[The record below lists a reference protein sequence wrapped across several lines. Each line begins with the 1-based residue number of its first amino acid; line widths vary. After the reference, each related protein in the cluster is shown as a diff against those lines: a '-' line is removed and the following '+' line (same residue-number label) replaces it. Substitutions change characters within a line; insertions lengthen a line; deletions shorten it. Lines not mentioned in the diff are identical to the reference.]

1 MTRRR
6 ALPVVE
12 RLERSSGAE
21 HSRVGGRWIRMFGLR
36 ERARNGAWKR
46 CLELKSGTVTLRV
59 LPLHASAPATSA
71 RTPALPGEIPHATF
85 LTTSKHAVKKF
96 NPCHEIIRVAIL
108 IPGGSGHSH
117 CFRMSVLTK
126 SSCHL
131 SVSEVAI
138 KLHVR
143 CKSRASSPILKLP

>member
-1 MTRRR
+1 M
-6 ALPVVE
+6 E

-108 IPGGSGHSH
+108 IPGAQGIRTASECRFSQNHH
-117 CFRMSVLTK
+117 AIF
-126 SSCHL
+126 L
-131 SVSEVAI
+131 SQ
-138 KLHVR
+138 K
-143 CKSRASSPILKLP
+143 